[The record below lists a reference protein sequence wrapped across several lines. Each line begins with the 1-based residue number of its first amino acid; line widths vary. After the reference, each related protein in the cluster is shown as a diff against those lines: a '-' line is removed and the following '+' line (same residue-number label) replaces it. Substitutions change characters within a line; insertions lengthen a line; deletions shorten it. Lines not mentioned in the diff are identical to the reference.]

1 MDRQAIART
10 QRRRQALEALQFE
23 QARGDALREQ
33 LEAIVAELEGSA
45 IDASAFAQMDPADV
59 EVVRASFQS
68 SEPDVY
74 DEDELIALGLDLSES
89 EAGVD
94 LEEEVARLEDELTSS
109 NRRQQAFAR
118 YLDALGS

>member
-1 MDRQAIART
+1 MSWPVRS
-10 QRRRQALEALQFE
+10 LC
-23 QARGDALREQ
+23 RGVLITGATLF
-33 LEAIVAELEGSA
+33 AT
-45 IDASAFAQMDPADV
+45 SAFAQMDPADV

-89 EAGVD
+89 EVGVD
-94 LEEEVARLEDELTSS
+94 LEEEVARLEDELASS

-118 YLDALGS
+118 YLDALGT